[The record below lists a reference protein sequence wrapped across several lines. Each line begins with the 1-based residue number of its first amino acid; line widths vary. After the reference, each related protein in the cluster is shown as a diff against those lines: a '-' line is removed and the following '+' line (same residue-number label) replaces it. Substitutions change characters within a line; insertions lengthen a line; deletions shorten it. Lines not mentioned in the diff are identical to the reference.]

1 VAPAKTELNK
11 QLPYHSTPVPE
22 TRSPFMRSTAAALTL
37 AAGLLLAPVL
47 TPLAAAADTAAPA
60 VTVYKSPTCG
70 CCVEWATHLRDNG
83 FAVTEKDTEELYTL
97 KALAGVPDEV
107 ASCHTAT
114 VGGYVIEGH
123 VPAGD
128 IHRLLSEQP
137 KALGLAVPGM
147 PPSSP
152 GMDVPGYENTPFET
166 LLVDHDGSTEVWEQ
180 H

>member
-1 VAPAKTELNK
+1 MHVWF
-11 QLPYHSTPVPE
+11 
-22 TRSPFMRSTAAALTL
+22 RRSTALTL
-37 AAGLLLAPVL
+37 SLGRAVALFAGLLLAPAV
-47 TPLAAAADTAAPA
+47 ATAESAQSPA

-83 FAVTEKDTEELYTL
+83 FAVTETDTTELASL
-97 KALAGVPDEV
+97 KALAGVPDAV

-123 VPAGD
+123 VPADD
-128 IHRLLSEQP
+128 IHRLLDEKP
-137 KALGLAVPGM
+137 RALGLAVPGM

-152 GMDVPGYENTPFET
+152 GMDVPGHENTPFET
-166 LLVDHDGSTEVWEQ
+166 LLVDHDGSTSVWER